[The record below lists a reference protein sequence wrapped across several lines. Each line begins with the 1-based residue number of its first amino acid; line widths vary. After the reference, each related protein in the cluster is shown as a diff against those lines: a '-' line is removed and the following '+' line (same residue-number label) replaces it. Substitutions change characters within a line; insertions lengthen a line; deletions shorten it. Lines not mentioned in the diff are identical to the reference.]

1 MPRRTS
7 ASNAPRTKTDILK
20 RLGTHL
26 RRLRL
31 ERGLSQGD
39 LSDRS
44 GLSYQYIG
52 RVELGKADPG
62 AVVLVQWARALNTT
76 VGELFEPIT
85 PVKAA
90 GYRVSPADVE
100 TANSALSVLA
110 AIVARVTAGK
120 GPALPRRAAQKP
132 RK

>member
-1 MPRRTS
+1 VPDRPSSTN
-7 ASNAPRTKTDILK
+7 ASRAKADVLK

-31 ERGLSQGD
+31 ERRLTQED
-39 LSDRS
+39 LSKRS
-44 GLSYQYIG
+44 GLSYKYIG

-62 AVVLVQWARALNTT
+62 AIVLVQWARALNTT

-85 PVKAA
+85 PVETA

-100 TANSALSVLA
+100 SANGALSLLS
-110 AIVARVTAGK
+110 AIVDRVTAGQ
-120 GPALPRRAAQKP
+120 GPTLPKRTTRKRRS
-132 RK
+132 